1 MMNQSDHHLEDIQAI
16 RKLMEASSRFLSL
29 SGISG
34 IVAGFL
40 GVAGAIAAQL
50 IITKISAPED
60 WYMRPFAE
68 GPDGFREYLPLIGVM
83 ALVLVLAVSGAVF
96 FSSRKARKSGHR
108 AWTPVTRRMLV
119 SLLIPLGTGGL
130 FILFTAAT
138 VPASVSIASTLIF
151 YGLAVISAGKFTFG
165 EIHWLG
171 VLEVIAGLVCLV
183 LPQHSVLIWVF
194 GFGLLH
200 IIYGLF
206 MHLRY
211 RG

>member
-83 ALVLVLAVSGAVF
+83 ALVLVLAFSGAVI

-108 AWTPVTRRMLV
+108 AWTPVTRRMLA

-130 FILFTAAT
+130 
-138 VPASVSIASTLIF
+138 
-151 YGLAVISAGKFTFG
+151 
-165 EIHWLG
+165 
-171 VLEVIAGLVCLV
+171 
-183 LPQHSVLIWVF
+183 
-194 GFGLLH
+194 
-200 IIYGLF
+200 
-206 MHLRY
+206 
-211 RG
+211 

>member
-1 MMNQSDHHLEDIQAI
+1 
-16 RKLMEASSRFLSL
+16 MEASSRFLSL
-29 SGISG
+29 SGLSG

-40 GVAGAIAAQL
+40 GLAGAVAAQIL
-50 IITKISAPED
+50 ITKIPAPAD

-68 GPDGFREYLPLIGVM
+68 GPDGYREFLPLLAVM
-83 ALVLVLAVSGAVF
+83 AAVLVMAFSGAVL

-108 AWTPVTRRMLV
+108 AWTPVTRRMLA
-119 SLLIPLGTGGL
+119 SLLIPLGAGGF
-130 FILFTAAT
+130 FILLTAAT
-138 VPASVSIASTLIF
+138 VPAAVTVASTLIF
-151 YGLAVISAGKFTFG
+151 YGLAVVSAGKFTFG

-171 VLEVIAGLVCLV
+171 VIMVMAGLICLA
-183 LPQHSVLIWVF
+183 LPQYCIIIWAF

-200 IIYGLF
+200 IGYGLF

>member
-1 MMNQSDHHLEDIQAI
+1 MNQSDQHLEDIQAI

-29 SGISG
+29 SGLSG
-34 IVAGFL
+34 IVAGLL

-60 WYMRPFAE
+60 WYMRPCAE
-68 GPDGFREYLPLIGVM
+68 GPDGFREFLPLFGVM
-83 ALVLVLAVSGAVF
+83 ALVLVLAFSGAVI

-108 AWTPVTRRMLV
+108 AWTPVTRRMLA

-138 VPASVSIASTLIF
+138 VPAGVSIASTLIF

-171 VLEVIAGLVCLV
+171 VLEVITGLVCLA
-183 LPQHSVLIWVF
+183 LPQHCVLIWVF

-200 IIYGLF
+200 IVYGLF

>member
-1 MMNQSDHHLEDIQAI
+1 MNQSDPHLEDIQAI

-29 SGISG
+29 SGLSG
-34 IVAGFL
+34 IVAGVL
-40 GVAGAIAAQL
+40 GLAGAVAAQI
-50 IITKISAPED
+50 IITNISAPAD

-68 GPDGFREYLPLIGVM
+68 GPDGYREFLPLVAVM
-83 ALVLVLAVSGAVF
+83 AAVLVLAFSGAVI

-108 AWTPVTRRMLV
+108 AWTPVTRRMLA

-130 FILFTAAT
+130 FILLTVAA
-138 VPASVSIASTLIF
+138 VPAGVTVASTLIF
-151 YGLAVISAGKFTFG
+151 YGLAVVSAGKFTFG

-171 VLEVIAGLVCLV
+171 VLEVITGLVCLL
-183 LPQHSVLIWVF
+183 LPQYSIMIWAF

-200 IIYGLF
+200 IGYGLF